1 LQSALWR
8 TWRHKRARTEAAKEG
23 AAAAGAAAERL
34 TRSAAE
40 KDARDMQV
48 RSIAMQETANAH
60 IEATLI
66 VLAMQNSKLT
76 PLGEAELQRLTL
88 L

>member
-1 LQSALWR
+1 MAACFAQLEAPAA
-8 TWRHKRARTEAAKEG
+8 KRARTEAAKEG

-48 RSIAMQETANAH
+48 RGTARQETANAH
-60 IEATLI
+60 MAAILI

-76 PLGEAELQRLTL
+76 LQAKPNSNA
-88 L
+88 